1 MPLVFMYDSDD
12 VQQYICYNPVKIQTS
27 AYLQII
33 LNHSVF
39 PWLWLSF
46 QTDPQYMWYTTIV
59 LGSGEELKGDA
70 TSGVLE
76 LKLIWFRF
84 AAPSHKHSQVEYTRY
99 CNNHCESCIR

>member
-1 MPLVFMYDSDD
+1 
-12 VQQYICYNPVKIQTS
+12 
-27 AYLQII
+27 
-33 LNHSVF
+33 
-39 PWLWLSF
+39 
-46 QTDPQYMWYTTIV
+46 MWYSTIV

-99 CNNHCESCIR
+99 CNNHCLNHKTRLYIDPTGIKFSSDFRFRLWQIR